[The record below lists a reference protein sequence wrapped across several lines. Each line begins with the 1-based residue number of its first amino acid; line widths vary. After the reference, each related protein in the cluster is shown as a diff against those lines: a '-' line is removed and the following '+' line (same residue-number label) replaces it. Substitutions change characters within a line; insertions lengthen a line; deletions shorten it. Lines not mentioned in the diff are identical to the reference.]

1 MECAPIINFLQADK
15 SKQLLSLIRKCKQP
29 VVFTSG
35 VFDLLHVGHLE
46 YLREAKRYGKSLI
59 VGVNT
64 DNSAKK
70 LEKGPSRP
78 FNNENDRA
86 SLIASLRYV
95 DGVILFNEDTPN
107 ALIKLI
113 KPSFFVKG
121 GDYSET
127 SLRATDLSGL
137 KNTELKIIPLK
148 TNYSSTRL
156 IKKIIQAHQ

>member
-1 MECAPIINFLQADK
+1 MECAPIINFLQVDK
-15 SKQLLSLIRKCKQP
+15 TEKLLSLIRNCEQP

-78 FNNENDRA
+78 FNNEND
-86 SLIASLRYV
+86 
-95 DGVILFNEDTPN
+95 N
-107 ALIKLI
+107 KLTL
-113 KPSFFVKG
+113 
-121 GDYSET
+121 T
-127 SLRATDLSGL
+127 SLYL
-137 KNTELKIIPLK
+137 
-148 TNYSSTRL
+148 
-156 IKKIIQAHQ
+156 